1 MAARLVLYT
10 REHCGLCSEMLA
22 AARPVAVR
30 HGLDIDCVDID
41 RDPVLVQRYN
51 ALVPVLELD
60 GREIARY
67 HLDPGALERALDAE
81 SDA

>member
-1 MAARLVLYT
+1 MSGRLVLYT
-10 REHCGLCSEMLA
+10 RERCGLCSEMLA
-22 AARPVAVR
+22 AARPVAAR
-30 HGLDIDCVDID
+30 HGLGIEQVDID
-41 RDPVLVQRYN
+41 ADPVLARRYN
-51 ALVPVLELD
+51 TLIPVLELD